1 MESHDSH
8 RHELICSRC
17 DGPSSRCLQYVD
29 STTAKVCPQ
38 GLDANARKD
47 QDPLSGCRW
56 CFQVVLLFCTY
67 RTSVSHRSCV
77 VPPVVA
83 ADSLIVTIVFVDDI
97 ALLSAKPLHPR
108 ATILQRISN
117 NIMLNLPESSLRLRV
132 AWTVSHS

>member
-1 MESHDSH
+1 MTVTDTSLYVVALMVLRVVVFNTSILRQPKCVH
-8 RHELICSRC
+8 RDWTLMQEKIRTPYLAVGGTFRLCC
-17 DGPSSRCLQYVD
+17 
-29 STTAKVCPQ
+29 
-38 GLDANARKD
+38 
-47 QDPLSGCRW
+47 
-56 CFQVVLLFCTY
+56 CFV
-67 RTSVSHRSCV
+67 RTSVPHRSCV

>member
-8 RHELICSRC
+8 RHELICSRS

-29 STTAKVCPQ
+29 STTSKVRPL

-47 QDPLSGCRW
+47 QDPSSGCRW
-56 CFQVVLLFCTY
+56 CFRVCCCFV
-67 RTSVSHRSCV
+67 RTSVSHPSCV

-83 ADSLIVTIVFVDDI
+83 LNSLFVTIAFVDDI
-97 ALLSAKPLHPR
+97 APLSTKPLHPR

-117 NIMLNLPESSLRLRV
+117 TIMLNLPESSIRLGV
-132 AWTVSHS
+132 AWTLSHS